1 MYFITMFQIVTLTGV
16 LDYPF
21 FDFVVIDNFFFIFLF
36 RYFAVRIFYQFSF
49 KDKVEIKLRSH
60 STNTLKLTFDT

>member
-36 RYFAVRIFYQFSF
+36 HYFAVRIFYQFSF